1 MKETSLKTLKV
12 IVRVITAL
20 AFALFMAYQIYMA
33 LKTDVALYGRIVG
46 IVCYTFI
53 TVASVLALIH
63 QRGIRILRSV
73 LFVTGLAVL
82 FFMRLLSVARVFG
95 ALSFSF
101 FPSVLNCSEYL
112 AAQLGTLTLLL
123 YYLAIRTNSRI
134 KNKRRVTII
143 MMLIVIAFYVFGLI
157 SEWVLRAKYGY
168 NIDTTLELTL
178 ISRVVYFCGFALT
191 AVNFM
196 LPPTK
201 VESEAEQYIIKEQS
215 EAEILVSSSDENRNH
230 PAHDKKRNPTL
241 DDANIILNTVNSG
254 RSHSHGE
261 RKRSPVLD
269 EADIILDPAQ
279 TTRPHSH
286 SDRKRSPVLD
296 DADIFF
302 PDTENIG
309 SHGKKHKR

>member
-1 MKETSLKTLKV
+1 MKETSLKTLK
-12 IVRVITAL
+12 IFVRSITAL
-20 AFALFMAYQIYMA
+20 AFALFTAYQIYMA
-33 LKTDVALYGRIVG
+33 LKTDVGLYGRIIG
-46 IVCYTFI
+46 IVCYTFLAA
-53 TVASVLALIH
+53 ASVFSLIH

-73 LFVTGLAVL
+73 LFVAGLAGL

-95 ALSFSF
+95 ALDFSF

-112 AAQLGTLTLLL
+112 ASQLGTLVLLL
-123 YYLAIRTNSRI
+123 YYLAVRTNKYI

-143 MMLIVIAFYVFGLI
+143 MMIFVIAFFGLGLI
-157 SEWVLRAKYGY
+157 SEWTLRAKYGY
-168 NIDTTLELTL
+168 NIDSTLQLTL

-191 AVNFM
+191 ALNFM

-254 RSHSHGE
+254 RSRSHGE

-286 SDRKRSPVLD
+286 GEKKRSPVLD
-296 DADIFF
+296 DADIVFS
-302 PDTENIG
+302 DTDNIH
-309 SHGKKHKR
+309 SKKHNR

>member
-1 MKETSLKTLKV
+1 MKETSLKTLK
-12 IVRVITAL
+12 IFVRSITAL
-20 AFALFMAYQIYMA
+20 AFALFTAYQIYMA
-33 LKTDVALYGRIVG
+33 LKTDVGLYGRIIG
-46 IVCYTFI
+46 IVCYTFLAA
-53 TVASVLALIH
+53 ASVFSLIH

-73 LFVTGLAVL
+73 LFVAGLAGL

-95 ALSFSF
+95 ALDFSF

-112 AAQLGTLTLLL
+112 ASQLGTLVLLL
-123 YYLAIRTNSRI
+123 YYLAVRTNKYI

-143 MMLIVIAFYVFGLI
+143 MMVFVIAFFGLGLI
-157 SEWVLRAKYGY
+157 SEWTLRAKYGY
-168 NIDTTLELTL
+168 NIDSTLQLTL

-191 AVNFM
+191 ALNFM

-254 RSHSHGE
+254 RSRSHGE

-286 SDRKRSPVLD
+286 GEKKRSPVLD
-296 DADIFF
+296 DADIVFS
-302 PDTENIG
+302 DTDNIH
-309 SHGKKHKR
+309 SKKHNR

>member
-1 MKETSLKTLKV
+1 MKETSLKTLK
-12 IVRVITAL
+12 IFVRSITAL
-20 AFALFMAYQIYMA
+20 AFALFTAYQIYMA
-33 LKTDVALYGRIVG
+33 LKTDVGLYGRIIG
-46 IVCYTFI
+46 IVCYTFLAA
-53 TVASVLALIH
+53 ASVFSLIH

-73 LFVTGLAVL
+73 LFVAGLAGL

-95 ALSFSF
+95 ALDFSF

-112 AAQLGTLTLLL
+112 ASQLGTLVLLL
-123 YYLAIRTNSRI
+123 YYLAVRTNKYI

-143 MMLIVIAFYVFGLI
+143 MMIFVIAFFGLGLI
-157 SEWVLRAKYGY
+157 SEWTLRAKYGY
-168 NIDTTLELTL
+168 NIDSTLQLTL

-191 AVNFM
+191 ALNFM

-254 RSHSHGE
+254 RSRSHGE

-279 TTRPHSH
+279 TTRPHSQGEK
-286 SDRKRSPVLD
+286 KRSPVLD
-296 DADIFF
+296 DADIVFS
-302 PDTENIG
+302 DTDNIH
-309 SHGKKHKR
+309 SKKHNR

>member
-1 MKETSLKTLKV
+1 MKETSLKTLK
-12 IVRVITAL
+12 IFVRSITAL
-20 AFALFMAYQIYMA
+20 AFALFTAYQIYMA
-33 LKTDVALYGRIVG
+33 LKTDVGLYGRIIG
-46 IVCYTFI
+46 IVCYTFLAA
-53 TVASVLALIH
+53 ASVFSLIH

-73 LFVTGLAVL
+73 LFVAGLAGL

-95 ALSFSF
+95 ALDFSF

-112 AAQLGTLTLLL
+112 ASQLGTLVLLL
-123 YYLAIRTNSRI
+123 YYLAVRTNKYI

-143 MMLIVIAFYVFGLI
+143 MMVFVIAFFALGLI
-157 SEWVLRAKYGY
+157 SEWTLRAKYGY
-168 NIDTTLELTL
+168 NIDSTLQLTL

-191 AVNFM
+191 ALNFM

-254 RSHSHGE
+254 RSRSRGE

-286 SDRKRSPVLD
+286 GEKKRSPVLD

-302 PDTENIG
+302 SDTDNIH
-309 SHGKKHKR
+309 SKKHNR

>member
-1 MKETSLKTLKV
+1 MKETSLKTLK
-12 IVRVITAL
+12 IFVRSITAL
-20 AFALFMAYQIYMA
+20 AFALFTAYQIYMA
-33 LKTDVALYGRIVG
+33 LKTDVGLYGRIIG
-46 IVCYTFI
+46 IVCYTFLAA
-53 TVASVLALIH
+53 ASVFSLIH

-73 LFVTGLAVL
+73 LFVAGLAGL

-95 ALSFSF
+95 ALDFSF

-112 AAQLGTLTLLL
+112 ASQLGTLVLLL
-123 YYLAIRTNSRI
+123 YYLAVRTNKYI

-143 MMLIVIAFYVFGLI
+143 MMVFVIAFFGLGLI
-157 SEWVLRAKYGY
+157 SEWTLRAKYGY
-168 NIDTTLELTL
+168 NIDSTLQLTL

-191 AVNFM
+191 ALNFM

-215 EAEILVSSSDENRNH
+215 EAEILVSSSEENRNH
-230 PAHDKKRNPTL
+230 PAHDKKMNPTL
-241 DDANIILNTVNSG
+241 EDANIILNTVNSG
-254 RSHSHGE
+254 RPHSHGE

-286 SDRKRSPVLD
+286 SEKKRSPVLD

-302 PDTENIG
+302 PDTENTH
-309 SHGKKHKR
+309 SKKHKR

>member
-1 MKETSLKTLKV
+1 MKETSLKTLK
-12 IVRVITAL
+12 IFVRSITAL
-20 AFALFMAYQIYMA
+20 AFALFTAYQIYMA
-33 LKTDVALYGRIVG
+33 LKTDVGLYGRIIG
-46 IVCYTFI
+46 IVCYTFFFFF
-53 TVASVLALIH
+53 SVFSLIH

-73 LFVTGLAVL
+73 LFVAGLAGL

-95 ALSFSF
+95 VLDFSF

-112 AAQLGTLTLLL
+112 ASQLGTLVLLL
-123 YYLAIRTNSRI
+123 YYLAVRTNKYI

-143 MMLIVIAFYVFGLI
+143 MMIFVIAFFGLGLI
-157 SEWVLRAKYGY
+157 SEWTLRAKYGY
-168 NIDTTLELTL
+168 NIDSTLQLTL

-191 AVNFM
+191 ALNFM

-254 RSHSHGE
+254 RSRSHGE

-279 TTRPHSH
+279 TTRPHSQGEK
-286 SDRKRSPVLD
+286 KRSPVLD
-296 DADIFF
+296 DADIVFS
-302 PDTENIG
+302 DTDNIH
-309 SHGKKHKR
+309 SKKHNL

>member
-1 MKETSLKTLKV
+1 MKETSLKTLK
-12 IVRVITAL
+12 IFVRSITAL
-20 AFALFMAYQIYMA
+20 AFALFTAYQIYMA
-33 LKTDVALYGRIVG
+33 LKTDVGLYGRIIG
-46 IVCYTFI
+46 IVCYTFLAA
-53 TVASVLALIH
+53 ASVFSLIH

-73 LFVTGLAVL
+73 LFVAGLAGL

-95 ALSFSF
+95 VLDFSF

-112 AAQLGTLTLLL
+112 ASQLGTLVLLL
-123 YYLAIRTNSRI
+123 YYLAVRTNKYI

-143 MMLIVIAFYVFGLI
+143 MMIFVIAFFGLGLI
-157 SEWVLRAKYGY
+157 SEWTLRAKYGY
-168 NIDTTLELTL
+168 NIDSTLQLTL

-191 AVNFM
+191 ALNFM

-254 RSHSHGE
+254 RSRSHGE

-279 TTRPHSH
+279 TTRPHSQGEK
-286 SDRKRSPVLD
+286 KRSPVLD
-296 DADIFF
+296 DADIVFS
-302 PDTENIG
+302 DTDNIH
-309 SHGKKHKR
+309 SKKHNR

>member
-1 MKETSLKTLKV
+1 MKETSLKTLKM
-12 IVRVITAL
+12 IIRSITAL
-20 AFALFMAYQIYMA
+20 AFALFTAYQIYVA
-33 LKTDVALYGRIVG
+33 LKTDVALYGRIIG
-46 IVCYTFI
+46 IVCYTFL
-53 TVASVLALIH
+53 TAASVFALIH

-73 LFVTGLAVL
+73 LFVAGLAVL

-95 ALSFSF
+95 TLDFSF
-101 FPSVLNCSEYL
+101 FPSVLYCTEYL
-112 AAQLGTLTLLL
+112 TSQLGTLVLLL
-123 YYLAIRTNSRI
+123 YYLAIRTNKFI

-143 MMLIVIAFYVFGLI
+143 MMAVAIAFFVLGLI

-168 NIDTTLELTL
+168 NIDLDLKTTL
-178 ISRVVYFCGFALT
+178 ISRVLFFCGFALT

-201 VESEAEQYIIKEQS
+201 VESEEEQYIIKEQS
-215 EAEILVSSSDENRNH
+215 EAEILVSSSEENRNH
-230 PAHDKKRNPTL
+230 PAYDKKRNPTL
-241 DDANIILNTVNSG
+241 EDANIILNTVNSG
-254 RSHSHGE
+254 RPHSHGE

-286 SDRKRSPVLD
+286 SEKKRSPVLD

-302 PDTENIG
+302 PDTENTH
-309 SHGKKHKR
+309 SKKHKR

>member
-1 MKETSLKTLKV
+1 MKETSLKTLK
-12 IVRVITAL
+12 IFVRSITAL
-20 AFALFMAYQIYMA
+20 AFALFTAYQIYMA
-33 LKTDVALYGRIVG
+33 IKTDVGLYGRIIG
-46 IVCYTFI
+46 IVCYTFLAA
-53 TVASVLALIH
+53 ASVFSLIH

-73 LFVTGLAVL
+73 LFVAGLAGL

-95 ALSFSF
+95 ALDFSF

-112 AAQLGTLTLLL
+112 ASQLGTLVLLL
-123 YYLAIRTNSRI
+123 YYLAVRTNKYI

-143 MMLIVIAFYVFGLI
+143 MMVFVIAFFGLGLI
-157 SEWVLRAKYGY
+157 SEWTLRAKYGY
-168 NIDTTLELTL
+168 NIDSTLQLTL

-191 AVNFM
+191 ALNFM

-254 RSHSHGE
+254 RSRSHGE

-286 SDRKRSPVLD
+286 GEKKRSPVLD
-296 DADIFF
+296 DADIVFS
-302 PDTENIG
+302 DTDNIH
-309 SHGKKHKR
+309 SKKHNR

>member
-1 MKETSLKTLKV
+1 MKETSLKTLK
-12 IVRVITAL
+12 IFVRSITAL
-20 AFALFMAYQIYMA
+20 AFALFTAYQIYMA
-33 LKTDVALYGRIVG
+33 LKTDVGLYGRIIG
-46 IVCYTFI
+46 IVCYTFLAA
-53 TVASVLALIH
+53 ASVFSLIH

-73 LFVTGLAVL
+73 LFVAGLAGL

-95 ALSFSF
+95 ALDFSF

-112 AAQLGTLTLLL
+112 ASQLGTLVLLL
-123 YYLAIRTNSRI
+123 YYLAVRTNKYI

-143 MMLIVIAFYVFGLI
+143 MMIFVIAFFGLGLI
-157 SEWVLRAKYGY
+157 SEWTLRAKYGY
-168 NIDTTLELTL
+168 NIDSTLQLTL

-191 AVNFM
+191 ALNFM

-254 RSHSHGE
+254 RSRSRGE

-286 SDRKRSPVLD
+286 GEKKRSPVLD

-302 PDTENIG
+302 SDTDNIH
-309 SHGKKHKR
+309 SKKHNR

>member
-1 MKETSLKTLKV
+1 MKETGLKTLK
-12 IVRVITAL
+12 IFVRSITAL
-20 AFALFMAYQIYMA
+20 AFALFTAYQIYMA
-33 LKTDVALYGRIVG
+33 LKTDVGLYGRIIG
-46 IVCYTFI
+46 IVCYTFLAA
-53 TVASVLALIH
+53 ASVFSLIH

-73 LFVTGLAVL
+73 LFVAGLAGL

-95 ALSFSF
+95 ALDFSF

-112 AAQLGTLTLLL
+112 ASQLGTLVLLL
-123 YYLAIRTNSRI
+123 YYLAVRTNKYI

-143 MMLIVIAFYVFGLI
+143 MMVFVIAFFGLGLI
-157 SEWVLRAKYGY
+157 SEWTLRAKYGY
-168 NIDTTLELTL
+168 NIDSTLQLTL

-191 AVNFM
+191 ALNFM

-254 RSHSHGE
+254 RSRSHGE

-286 SDRKRSPVLD
+286 GEKKRSPVLD
-296 DADIFF
+296 DADIVFS
-302 PDTENIG
+302 DTDNIH
-309 SHGKKHKR
+309 SKKHNR

>member
-1 MKETSLKTLKV
+1 MKETSLKTLK
-12 IVRVITAL
+12 IFVRSITAL
-20 AFALFMAYQIYMA
+20 AFALFTAYQIYMA
-33 LKTDVALYGRIVG
+33 IKTDVGLYGRIIG
-46 IVCYTFI
+46 IVCYTFLAA
-53 TVASVLALIH
+53 ASVFSLIH

-73 LFVTGLAVL
+73 LFVAGLAGL

-95 ALSFSF
+95 ALDFSF

-112 AAQLGTLTLLL
+112 ASQLGTLVLLL
-123 YYLAIRTNSRI
+123 YYLAVRTNKYI

-143 MMLIVIAFYVFGLI
+143 MMVFVIAFFGLGLI
-157 SEWVLRAKYGY
+157 SEWTLRAKYGY
-168 NIDTTLELTL
+168 NIDSTLQLTL

-191 AVNFM
+191 ALNFM

-254 RSHSHGE
+254 RSRSHGE

-286 SDRKRSPVLD
+286 GEKKRSPVLD

-302 PDTENIG
+302 SDTDNIH
-309 SHGKKHKR
+309 SKKHNR

>member
-1 MKETSLKTLKV
+1 MKETSLKTLK
-12 IVRVITAL
+12 IFVRSITAL
-20 AFALFMAYQIYMA
+20 AFALFTAYQIYMA
-33 LKTDVALYGRIVG
+33 LKTDVGLYGRIIG
-46 IVCYTFI
+46 IVCYTFLAA
-53 TVASVLALIH
+53 ASVFSLIH
-63 QRGIRILRSV
+63 QRGIRIFRSV
-73 LFVTGLAVL
+73 LFVAGLAGL

-95 ALSFSF
+95 ALDFSF

-112 AAQLGTLTLLL
+112 ASQLGTLVLLL
-123 YYLAIRTNSRI
+123 YYLAVRTNKYI

-143 MMLIVIAFYVFGLI
+143 MMVFVIAFFALGLI
-157 SEWVLRAKYGY
+157 SEWTLRAKYGY
-168 NIDTTLELTL
+168 NIDSTLQLTL

-191 AVNFM
+191 ALNFM

-201 VESEAEQYIIKEQS
+201 VESETEQYIIKEQS

-230 PAHDKKRNPTL
+230 PAYDKKRNPTL

-254 RSHSHGE
+254 RSRSHGE

-286 SDRKRSPVLD
+286 GEKKRSPVLD

-302 PDTENIG
+302 PDTENTH
-309 SHGKKHKR
+309 SKKHNR